1 MRHTLP
7 EGRRLDAS
15 AILEATERPRERCSH
30 TRIENTMDLWLILW
44 IALLAP
50 AASGVLVLSGL
61 LARQNRRRTDATWPG
76 ESGPH
81 GVRTTR
87 DMRDKYGGG
96 GKLVV
101 PPLFWQ

>member
-1 MRHTLP
+1 
-7 EGRRLDAS
+7 
-15 AILEATERPRERCSH
+15 
-30 TRIENTMDLWLILW
+30 MDLWLILW
-44 IALLAP
+44 LALLAP
-50 AASGVLVLSGL
+50 AAGGVLILSVL